1 MGYLT
6 PVLLYNDSMHEF
18 VKDPCINKEIQNA
31 SFAAEQSQKWGYPE
45 DAFYRT
51 FKKTKF
57 DKFLAFFGLQRINPK
72 RTLKTMGGSGSCA
85 LVLRPQHADV
95 NRVIVVSGNGFM
107 DISDAIYHKDELS
120 DYEKRSLKIVENTIS
135 YYKKSQKMLKK
146 ET

>member
-18 VKDPCINKEIQNA
+18 VKDPNINKEIQKA

-51 FKKTKF
+51 TRKTKF
-57 DKFLAFFGLQRINPK
+57 DKLLAFFGLQKIKATP
-72 RTLKTMGGSGSCA
+72 GFGSGSCA

-107 DISDAIYHKDELS
+107 DISDAIYHKDELN
-120 DYEKRSLKIVENTIS
+120 DYEKSALKIVENTIS
-135 YYKKSQKMLKK
+135 HYKRAQRLLKK
-146 ET
+146 QRE